1 VADRGADAGA
11 RGEAAGAR
19 ALGTEALVAQL
30 PLRRLG
36 LPEPLQTHPGEHRRR
51 LGGLDLGVLDHL
63 HAIPPW
69 VAEVQSVPTLDLDA
83 RLVERLADLGAVI
96 DHQSEM
102 AVPVGCAWLAVREG
116 EELIAHVEEGHAWH
130 ASAKLEIEDAAV
142 ELDRLVHVADDQRDV
157 VYADHPRHTAKHR
170 LPPVAAIELE
180 RLERRYGERVA
191 LAGVSV
197 RVEEG
202 QTLAVLGG
210 NGAGKTTLLRVLAGL
225 LRPNGGR
232 ARVLGAD
239 LPGERWKLP
248 AQVGYLGHEPLL
260 YRELSGRE
268 NLRYH
273 ARLHRLAPARVEE
286 LLAEVGMEARADD
299 PVSELSKGLVQRLAV
314 ARAVLHAPA
323 LLLLDEPRA
332 NLDPAAVELLEPL
345 IGRASGRT
353 RVLVSHDVE
362 GALAESDLS
371 LGLRGGRPAPVG
383 AELYR

>member
-1 VADRGADAGA
+1 
-11 RGEAAGAR
+11 
-19 ALGTEALVAQL
+19 
-30 PLRRLG
+30 
-36 LPEPLQTHPGEHRRR
+36 
-51 LGGLDLGVLDHL
+51 
-63 HAIPPW
+63 
-69 VAEVQSVPTLDLDA
+69 
-83 RLVERLADLGAVI
+83 
-96 DHQSEM
+96 
-102 AVPVGCAWLAVREG
+102 
-116 EELIAHVEEGHAWH
+116 
-130 ASAKLEIEDAAV
+130 
-142 ELDRLVHVADDQRDV
+142 
-157 VYADHPRHTAKHR
+157 
-170 LPPVAAIELE
+170 VAAIELE

-225 LRPNGGR
+225 LRPNGGS

-239 LPGERWKLP
+239 LPTERWKLP

-273 ARLHRLAPARVEE
+273 ARLHSLPPARVEE
-286 LLAEVGMEARADD
+286 LLAAVGMEKRADD
-299 PVSELSKGLVQRLAV
+299 PVRELSKGLIQRLAV
-314 ARAVLHAPA
+314 ARAVLHEPA

-371 LGLRGGRPAPVG
+371 LGLRNGQPAPVG

>member
-1 VADRGADAGA
+1 MADRGADAGA
-11 RGEAAGAR
+11 RGAAAGAR
-19 ALGTEALVAQL
+19 ELGAEALVAQL
-30 PLRRLG
+30 LLRRLR
-36 LPEPLQTHPGEHRRR
+36 LPEALQAHPGEHRGR
-51 LGGLDLGVLDHL
+51 LGELDLRVLDHL
-63 HAIPPW
+63 HAVSPR
-69 VAEVQSVPTLDLDA
+69 VAEVQSVPGLDLDA
-83 RLVERLADLGAVI
+83 RLVERAPHPRPIVH
-96 DHQSEM
+96 HQPEV
-102 AVPVGCAWLAVREG
+102 AIPVRRAGLAVREG
-116 EELIAHVEEGHAWH
+116 EELIAHVEEGHARH
-130 ASAKLEIEDAAV
+130 ASAQLELEDAAV
-142 ELDRLVHVADDQRDV
+142 ELDRLVHVADGQRDV
-157 VYADHPRHTAKHR
+157 VYADHPRHGRSIGFRA
-170 LPPVAAIELE
+170 VAAIELE

-225 LRPNGGR
+225 LRPNGGS

-273 ARLHRLAPARVEE
+273 ARLHGVAPARVEE
-286 LLAEVGMEARADD
+286 LLGAVGMEGRADD
-299 PVSELSKGLVQRLAV
+299 PVRDLSKGLVQRLAA
-314 ARAVLHAPA
+314 ARAVLHEPA

-371 LGLRGGRPAPVG
+371 LGLRDGRPAPVG